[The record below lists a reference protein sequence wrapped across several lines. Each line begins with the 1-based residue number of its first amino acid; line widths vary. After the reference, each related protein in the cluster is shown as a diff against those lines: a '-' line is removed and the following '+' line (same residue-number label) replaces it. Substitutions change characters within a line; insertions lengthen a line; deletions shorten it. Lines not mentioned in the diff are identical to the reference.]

1 MWFLTSPGKPRA
13 HHIYDHAHE
22 PPPVMY
28 VPLVI
33 LSVFAIGV
41 AWTMPFTGLSL
52 EGLLA
57 SAQWPATEPA
67 AMLGLDPASV
77 VDPHAFHD
85 RATLLAFSVAGA
97 GILLAAVFYG
107 WGYLNP
113 EEVRQQFSPIY
124 RFLLHKWYFDELYNA
139 IFIKPTFFIS
149 ARIANLDKKWIDGLI
164 DLLARW
170 TRALATLDDAID
182 RYFVDGL
189 VNVIARWTFSTGV
202 ALRGV
207 QTGRLRQYVMF
218 IVVGTVALFV
228 MISFYASRA

>member
-1 MWFLTSPGKPRA
+1 
-13 HHIYDHAHE
+13 
-22 PPPVMY
+22 
-28 VPLVI
+28 
-33 LSVFAIGV
+33 
-41 AWTMPFTGLSL
+41 
-52 EGLLA
+52 
-57 SAQWPATEPA
+57 
-67 AMLGLDPASV
+67 
-77 VDPHAFHD
+77 
-85 RATLLAFSVAGA
+85 LLAFSVAGA

-113 EEVRQQFSPIY
+113 EEVRQQFAPIY

-139 IFIKPTFFIS
+139 IFIKPTHFIA
-149 ARIANLDKKWIDGLI
+149 ARVANFDKKWIDGLI

-170 TRALATLDDAID
+170 TRALATLDDKID